1 MRIGIFLNYAGGF
14 AETVVELADYE
25 RAGADIVFVPEAY
38 SFDAV
43 SQLGFIAA
51 KTERMQIASGILPL
65 YSRTPALLAMTAAGL
80 DYVSGG
86 RFTLGLGASGP
97 QVIEGWHGVPYD
109 APIGRSREIIE
120 ICRMVW
126 RRDRLAY
133 QGKYYHLPLEGG
145 TGLGKPLKLIN
156 HPVRERIPVAL
167 AAIGPKN
174 VTVAAELAESW
185 MPIFYLP
192 EKAGAVWGEA
202 VAEGR
207 AKRDPALGPLDVIA
221 HAPLAIGDD
230 VDHITGLRDLSRPQ
244 LALYIGGMGAR
255 GRNFYNDLARRFG
268 YEAEAKAIQD
278 AYLDGRKAEAE
289 ALVPA
294 ELVEQI
300 SLIGPAGYVA
310 ERLAAFRE
318 SGVTTLNVTPLAPTH
333 EARVRLIEQ
342 VRALADKVP
351 VCPIARRPLRVHAQR
366 FSTCQRFAPG
376 ARPAEDRRG
385 RRGRGPHHLGSE
397 RPLPHRPGQLE
408 RRAAAAG
415 QRPGGAGHRLAV
427 RPGRPARLPRPRAG
441 HRAVHRAAAGRGDDP
456 PGPAD
461 RGLRG
466 ARDVGRAPRRAR
478 RQSGRCHHG
487 SVRPKN

>member
-1 MRIGIFLNYAGGF
+1 MRVGMFLSYAGGF

-25 RAGADIVFVPEAY
+25 RAGVDIVFVPEAY

-43 SQLGFIAA
+43 SQLGYLAA
-51 KTERMQIASGILPL
+51 KTERMQIASGIFPL

-86 RFTLGLGASGP
+86 RFMLGLGASGP

-126 RRDRLAY
+126 RRDRLVY
-133 QGKYYHLPLEGG
+133 QGRYYHLPLEGG

-156 HPVRERIPVAL
+156 PPVRERIPVAL

-174 VTVAAELAESW
+174 VAAAVELAEAW

-192 EKAGAVWGEA
+192 EKAAEVWGEA

-207 AKRDPALGPLDVIA
+207 AKRAPELGPLDVIA
-221 HAPLAIGDD
+221 HVRLAIGDD
-230 VDHITGLRDLSRPQ
+230 VVSLRDYGRPE

-255 GRNFYNDLARRFG
+255 GRNVYQDLARRFG

-294 ELVEQI
+294 ELVELT
-300 SLIGPAGYVA
+300 SLIGPEGYVR
-310 ERLAAFRE
+310 ERIAAYRE
-318 SGVTTLNVTPLAPTH
+318 AGVTTLNVN
-333 EARVRLIEQ
+333 
-342 VRALADKVP
+342 
-351 VCPIARRPLRVHAQR
+351 
-366 FSTCQRFAPG
+366 S
-376 ARPAEDRRG
+376 
-385 RRGRGPHHLGSE
+385 
-397 RPLPHRPGQLE
+397 
-408 RRAAAAG
+408 
-415 QRPGGAGHRLAV
+415 
-427 RPGRPARLPRPRAG
+427 
-441 HRAVHRAAAGRGDDP
+441 
-456 PGPAD
+456 
-461 RGLRG
+461 
-466 ARDVGRAPRRAR
+466 
-478 RQSGRCHHG
+478 
-487 SVRPKN
+487 